1 MHLFIAT
8 LCDQATESSGKL
20 FILGS
25 FDTIRTQ
32 SFPMVHKECTLALR
46 MTFDHDEIGKHKIE
60 IKMLDEDGRLGSTVM
75 NLDFEVKIP
84 DYLLQVGQNF
94 SVNIESLRL
103 AKPGNYTWVVNYD
116 RQRVTAI
123 PLRALLLSDTPT

>member
-1 MHLFIAT
+1 MTTVRETHERIREWTGLITFART
-8 LCDQATESSGKL
+8 L
-20 FILGS
+20 
-25 FDTIRTQ
+25 R
-32 SFPMVHKECTLALR
+32 
-46 MTFDHDEIGKHKIE
+46 KHKIE

-94 SVNIESLRL
+94 IVNIESLRL